1 MPGVL
6 AHIVG
11 AGGGDGWGVL
21 RLWSFDPIVI
31 FAVLIPGI
39 LYARGLKHWT
49 NRPPWLPAWRPYF
62 FYAGI
67 FLVFIALSS
76 PIDALADDLLLMHMI
91 QHLILQMIAPPLILV
106 GAPTTPVLKGLPRR
120 LRLGLV
126 RPIVGS
132 SAGRAVYNTLTFP
145 LVAWLMFALTSWSW
159 HFIDG
164 AYEAALRNE
173 GIHILEHLTFVFT
186 AMLLWWTLIDPRPL
200 RSRLAYPFRAVVLVV
215 TLFHTVAIGAAITFR
230 DELLYPFY
238 AGRERLWDITALEDQ
253 QAGGATMWVAG
264 VMMVLIAL
272 VVTLSIWFDRQ
283 EKRSRLAEAALE
295 QASRRETPA

>member
-6 AHIVG
+6 AHIAG
-11 AGGGDGWGVL
+11 ADGGDGWGVL

-31 FAVLIPGI
+31 FAVLIPGV
-39 LYARGLKHWT
+39 LYARGLKRWT
-49 NRPPWLPAWRPYF
+49 DKPSWLPTWRPYF

-76 PIDALADDLLLMHMI
+76 PIDVLADDLFFMHMV
-91 QHLILQMIAPPLILV
+91 QHIILQMVGPPLILV

-126 RPIVGS
+126 RPIVRNG
-132 SAGRAVYNTLTFP
+132 AVRTIYNTLTFP
-145 LVAWLMFALTSWSW
+145 LIAWLIFVITSWSW

-164 AYEAALRNE
+164 AYEAALRHG
-173 GIHILEHLTFVFT
+173 GIHILEHLTFVFA

-200 RSRLAYPFRAVVLVV
+200 RSRLAYPFRVIVLVV

-230 DELLYPFY
+230 DEVLYPFY
-238 AGRERLWDITALEDQ
+238 IGRGEPWNISVLDDQ
-253 QAGGATMWVAG
+253 QAGGATMWVVG
-264 VMMVLIAL
+264 VMMILIAL
-272 VVTLSIWFDRQ
+272 VVTLSVWFDRQ
-283 EKRSRLAEAALE
+283 EKRSRLAEASLE
-295 QASRRETPA
+295 QAGRRESPA